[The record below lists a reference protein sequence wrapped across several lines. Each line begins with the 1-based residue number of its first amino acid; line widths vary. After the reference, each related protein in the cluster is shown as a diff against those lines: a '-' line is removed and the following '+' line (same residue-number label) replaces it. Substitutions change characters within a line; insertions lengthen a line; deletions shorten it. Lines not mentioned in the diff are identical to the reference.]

1 MKTRNIRILTLLTVL
16 ISCQSVMA
24 QATSSADLIR
34 VYTTEP
40 AFFDYVFTSAVST
53 SDGDTIF
60 SLNHRNGQTFF
71 LRRGDSLGKYRITS
85 FKHETKRVF
94 NPSINSWQEKQAGK
108 LCLEGP
114 DGQTIILEQGRQ
126 LPEPGWIACLVSL
139 ESGNW
144 WTVRDKDTF
153 CLEDTTI
160 TVNKVLKD
168 SVSIFIGET
177 DKIVPMISEKEKI
190 QIMALRNERKRQIE
204 KNRKLAIERQKAQ
217 MAQRTI
223 VEETTHFYRPHHSI
237 ETRDPPKFYFG
248 TEFPYPTEFQTL
260 PSIWSP
266 SGKLVQ
272 PPTLIPTRFEY
283 RNTGVTIRY
292 R

>member
-1 MKTRNIRILTLLTVL
+1 MKTRNIRILILLTVL
-16 ISCQSVMA
+16 IICRSVMA
-24 QATSSADLIR
+24 QTASSADLIR
-34 VYTTEP
+34 VYAIEP
-40 AFFDYVFTSAVST
+40 AFFDYVFTSVVST
-53 SDGDTIF
+53 SDGDAIF

-71 LRRGDSLGKYRITS
+71 LRRGDSLGKYKITS
-85 FKHETKRVF
+85 FEPETKRVF

-114 DGQTIILEQGRQ
+114 DGQTIILEQGKR
-126 LPEPGWIACLVSL
+126 LPEPGWMACLVSL

-144 WTVRDKDTF
+144 WTVRDKGTF
-153 CLEDTTI
+153 CLKDTII

-177 DKIVPMISEKEKI
+177 DQIVPMISEEEKV

-204 KNRKLAIERQKAQ
+204 ENRKLVIERQKAQ

-223 VEETTHFYRPHHSI
+223 VEESTTFYRPLHSI
-237 ETRDPPKFYFG
+237 EIRYPPKYYFG
-248 TEFPYPTEFQTL
+248 TEFPYPTEFQVL
-260 PSIWSP
+260 PSVWSP

-272 PPTLIPTRFEY
+272 PPTLIPTRFEH
-283 RNTGVTIRY
+283 RNTGVTISY
-292 R
+292 H